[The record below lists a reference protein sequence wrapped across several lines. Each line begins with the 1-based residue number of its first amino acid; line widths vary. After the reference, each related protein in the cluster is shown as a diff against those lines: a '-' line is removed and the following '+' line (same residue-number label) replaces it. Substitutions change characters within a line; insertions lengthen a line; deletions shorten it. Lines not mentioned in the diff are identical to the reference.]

1 MALPSITE
9 KILIR
14 IEVHVDTLCP
24 WCYIEKRSLDA
35 AMRQFQDRHPEVE
48 FEVLWRPFYL
58 YPMLDAGE
66 YFHVVSPDTLA
77 QMLASVRS
85 KPRS

>member
-9 KILIR
+9 KILIK

-24 WCYIEKRSLDA
+24 WCYVEKRSLDA
-35 AMRQFQDRHPEVE
+35 AMRQFQDKHPKVE

-58 YPMLDAGE
+58 YPMLGSGE
-66 YFHVVSPDTLA
+66 YFVKSRYTP
-77 QMLASVRS
+77 Q
-85 KPRS
+85 K